1 MQPSSSQ
8 EEEQVQLWGVHRM
21 ECSMPVEQSV
31 EPLSAWIIS
40 NMKCRVEKTNLRMT
54 CILRYHLHTF

>member
-8 EEEQVQLWGVHRM
+8 EEEQVQLWGVHGM
-21 ECSMPVEQSV
+21 ECSTPVEQSV

-54 CILRYHLHTF
+54 CIL